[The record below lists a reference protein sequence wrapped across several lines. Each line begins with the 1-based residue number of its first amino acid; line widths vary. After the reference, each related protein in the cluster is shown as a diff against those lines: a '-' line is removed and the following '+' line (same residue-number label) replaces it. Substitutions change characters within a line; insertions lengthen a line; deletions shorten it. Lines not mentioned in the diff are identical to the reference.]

1 MLHHAAAL
9 GKHAGFWLT
18 IILVGCV
25 LEGVALFYQYVLDYG
40 PCVLC
45 IHIRIWIMALI
56 ALAVLALCLRRYR
69 IPNLLLQILS
79 LGAAAALLER
89 SWMVFAV
96 ERNLIESSCE
106 MSTGLPAWFAVD
118 QWFPVVFEPWELCG
132 YTPDL
137 LLGITMA
144 EGLMVISLAAVAGF
158 AAVLIGSFKYPHAE

>member
-1 MLHHAAAL
+1 MLHYAAAL

-45 IHIRIWIMALI
+45 VHIRIWVLAII
-56 ALAVLALCLRRYR
+56 ALAILALCLRRYR

-79 LGAAAALLER
+79 LGAMAGLLER

-96 ERNLIESSCE
+96 ERNLIESSCK
-106 MSTGLPAWFAVD
+106 MSTGLPDWFALD
-118 QWFPVVFEPWELCG
+118 KWFPVVFEPWELCG

-144 EGLMVISLAAVAGF
+144 EGLLLISLVATVVM
-158 AAVLIGSFKYPHAE
+158 ATALIGSLKHPNAE

>member
-1 MLHHAAAL
+1 MLHYAATL

-18 IILVGCV
+18 IILIGSV

-45 IHIRIWIMALI
+45 IHIRLWVLAII

-69 IPNLLLQILS
+69 IPNLLFQILS
-79 LGAAAALLER
+79 LAAAAALLER
-89 SWMVFAV
+89 AWMVFAV

-144 EGLMVISLAAVAGF
+144 EGLLAISLACVAVMT
-158 AAVLIGSFKYPHAE
+158 AVLIGSLKYPHAE